1 MSEAFK
7 FVMFKH
13 VTYWEK
19 HNSGSTD
26 NVWKQKYKTYA
37 TIEHKLDTKLHKLN
51 HNKLKNQLINKMF
64 VVLVSANLHWF
75 LLLSK
80 EM

>member
-1 MSEAFK
+1 MSEAFN

-26 NVWKQKYKTYA
+26 KEWKKQSLCNNRTQKGYKITQ
-37 TIEHKLDTKLHKLN
+37 IK
-51 HNKLKNQLINKMF
+51 
-64 VVLVSANLHWF
+64 S
-75 LLLSK
+75 
-80 EM
+80 